1 MKMLLNVLYTN
12 LVFQE
17 LKIAVKF
24 LFHGFFCI
32 FSGDW
37 EITGME
43 QDALMEFVTAHTLEI
58 VLLFDEQGKI
68 TYCNEAA
75 KQQLSYN
82 EGLEVIDISDI
93 FPREFSK
100 TATGFETE
108 LNLGQ
113 KFLQMEAYRKNRTC
127 FMVETQFM
135 KYESNPPVYICFAR
149 DISRQIRLEKKV
161 EQAQIDMEEALSVKT
176 QFTANVTH
184 ELRTPVNG
192 ILGNTQELLEIET
205 EPEKLSRLRLVER
218 ACKDM
223 HAIINNILDFS
234 KLDAGK
240 FTLKYKKFNFRN
252 MIDYVRANHIHK
264 ITEKGLKFFLTVSP
278 AIPEYVIGDELRIVQ
293 VLNNLLSNAC
303 KFTTAGKISIE
314 VVMTAQEGNR
324 AELFFMVM
332 DSGIG
337 INKEDQDKL
346 FKSFSQIEAS
356 TSRKYSGSGLGL
368 YICKQLVEL
377 MDGSIR
383 VESERGKGTMFS
395 FHIWVELPMEE
406 LKEPKTPQTK
416 YTIQKLPTLSE
427 AFAEDE
433 VWQYGEARNIEELKK
448 KMSKLILSVE
458 MDNWEKAE
466 MFAETVKQLTSGA
479 PQEVKSAFLR
489 LKMAVQ
495 KGDYDKTVQAFNRLQ
510 QTIET
515 NSGSQ

>member
-1 MKMLLNVLYTN
+1 
-12 LVFQE
+12 
-17 LKIAVKF
+17 
-24 LFHGFFCI
+24 
-32 FSGDW
+32 
-37 EITGME
+37 ME
-43 QDALMEFVTAHTLEI
+43 QDSLMEFVAAHTLEI
-58 VLLFDEQGKI
+58 MLLFDGQGRI

-75 KQQLSYN
+75 KQQLSYD
-82 EGLEVIDISDI
+82 EGLVGIGISDI
-93 FPREFSK
+93 FPRDFSQ
-100 TATGFETE
+100 TEEGFETE
-108 LNLGQ
+108 RDFNQEFVQL
-113 KFLQMEAYRKNRTC
+113 EAYRKNRTC
-127 FMVETQFM
+127 FMVEAQFM
-135 KYESNPPVYICFAR
+135 KYESNPPVYVCFAR
-149 DISRQIRLEKKV
+149 DISRQIRLEKKA
-161 EQAQIDMEEALSVKT
+161 EQAKTDMEEALLVKT

-192 ILGNTQELLEIET
+192 ILGNTQELLEQET
-205 EPEKLSRLRLVER
+205 DPEKLSRLRLVER

-240 FTLKYKKFNFRN
+240 FTLQYKKFNFRN

-264 ITEKGLKFFLTVSP
+264 ITEKGLEFFLTISP
-278 AIPEYVIGDELRIVQ
+278 AIPEYIIGDELRIVQ

-303 KFTTAGKISIE
+303 KFTTAGRISLE

-337 INKEDQDKL
+337 IKKEDQDKL

-356 TSRKYSGSGLGL
+356 TSRKYGGSGLGL

-383 VESERGKGTMFS
+383 VESEKGKGTMFS
-395 FHIWVELPMEE
+395 FHIWVELPIEE
-406 LKEPKTPQTK
+406 LKQNQETVQSKSVM
-416 YTIQKLPTLSE
+416 QKLPTLSE

-433 VWQYGEARNIEELKK
+433 VWQYGEERNLEELKK

-458 MDNWEKAE
+458 MENWEKAE
-466 MFAETVKQLTSGA
+466 MFAETIKQLTAGA
-479 PQEVKSAFLR
+479 PQEIRSAFLR

-495 KGDYDKTVQAFNRLQ
+495 KGDHDKTVQAYDRLQ
-510 QTIET
+510 KAIEE
-515 NSGSQ
+515 NSVGKV